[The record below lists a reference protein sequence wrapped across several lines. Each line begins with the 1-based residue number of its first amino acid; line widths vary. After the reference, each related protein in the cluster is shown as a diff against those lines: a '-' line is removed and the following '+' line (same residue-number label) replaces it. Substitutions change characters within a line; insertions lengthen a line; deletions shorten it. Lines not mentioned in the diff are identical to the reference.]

1 MKTLVLTFSAIALL
15 TLPALAAS
23 PRISAGEPIVVAQL
37 PKVSVE
43 VRGEPDRDRDR
54 DHKTVIIKK
63 HRARFGGVTQL
74 PPRSEDQRSRSSKRR
89 WSRHFSAATNKTI
102 ALLKAVA
109 WLASAEI
116 GGMASSFVPTD

>member
-63 HRARFGGVTQL
+63 HRDDGDRDHRRFDD
-74 PPRSEDQRSRSSKRR
+74 RDR
-89 WSRHFSAATNKTI
+89 
-102 ALLKAVA
+102 
-109 WLASAEI
+109 
-116 GGMASSFVPTD
+116 